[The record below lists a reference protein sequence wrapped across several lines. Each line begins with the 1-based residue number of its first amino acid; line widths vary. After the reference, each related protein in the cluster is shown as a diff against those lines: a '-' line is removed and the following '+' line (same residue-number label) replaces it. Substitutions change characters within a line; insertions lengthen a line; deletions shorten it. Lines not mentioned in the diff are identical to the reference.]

1 MHIYNTFTQ
10 KKERFKPLVPGKVG
24 IYVCGVTVYDYCH
37 IGHARTYLA
46 FDIVVRYLR
55 YAGFDVN
62 YVRNITDIDD
72 KIIQRAKENKESIE
86 SLSQRFTEAMHQ
98 DFEALGLER
107 PTQEPKATET
117 VAGMIQMIQTLIEKE
132 HAYVAQNGDVYY
144 AIQAFS
150 SYGALAHRDRDQLKA
165 GARIEANEA
174 KQCPLDFVLWKSA
187 KPGEPAWESPW
198 GLGRPGW
205 HTECS
210 AMSLEHL
217 GPTVDIHGGGAD
229 LMFPHHENERAQSM
243 VANEKPF
250 VNYWMH
256 VGYLQEHKQKMSKSL
271 GNFVTIR
278 DFLARYDAEVLR
290 LFVISSHYRSPIEY
304 SLAQIDLSIRALE
317 RLYHAL
323 RGFVLLDVSDAQA
336 SVTAKDPASGAL
348 RVAHYEARFQGAMED
363 DFNTPEALAV
373 LFDLARE
380 INRLRSEQPEQ
391 AAQGAALLRKLGN
404 VLGLLSK
411 DPQIFL
417 QRQTIEGTHLDKE
430 AIEALIQAR
439 NQGRAAKNWMEADR
453 IRDLLLAEGIVLE
466 DTPDGTVW
474 QNKKG

>member
-1 MHIYNTFTQ
+1 MQIYNTFTQ
-10 KKERFKPLVPGKVG
+10 KKELFEPLVPRKIG

-46 FDIVVRYLR
+46 FDIVLRYLR
-55 YAGFDVN
+55 YAGFDVI

-72 KIIQRAKENKESIE
+72 KIIKRAAENKESIE
-86 SLSQRFTEAMHQ
+86 SLSQRFTKAMHQ
-98 DFEALGLER
+98 DFEALGLEK
-107 PTQEPKATET
+107 PTREPKATET
-117 VAGMIQMIQTLIEKE
+117 VTGMIQMIQNLIAKKQ
-132 HAYVAQNGDVYY
+132 AYVAQNGDVYY
-144 AIQAFS
+144 AIQAFE
-150 SYGALAHRDRDQLKA
+150 SYGALAHRDKDQLKI

-205 HTECS
+205 HIECS

-217 GPTVDIHGGGAD
+217 GQTVDIHGGGAD
-229 LMFPHHENERAQSM
+229 LIFPHHENERAQSE

-304 SLAQIDLSIRALE
+304 SLEQIDLSIKALE
-317 RLYHAL
+317 RLDHAL
-323 RGFVLLDVSDAQA
+323 RGFVLVPVNMTQ
-336 SVTAKDPASGAL
+336 DPTSSEQT
-348 RVAHYEARFQGAMED
+348 VAHYEARFQGAMAD

-380 INRLRSEQPEQ
+380 INRLRSIEPEQ
-391 AAQGAALLRKLGN
+391 AAQRAALLKKLGN
-404 VLGLLSK
+404 VLGLLAK
-411 DPQIFL
+411 DPDLFL
-417 QRQTIEGTHLDKE
+417 QKQNVEGTHLDKE
-430 AIEALIQAR
+430 AIEALILAR

-466 DTPDGTVW
+466 DTSDGTVW

>member
-1 MHIYNTFTQ
+1 MYIYNTFTQ
-10 KKERFKPLVPGKVG
+10 KKELFEPLVPGKIGV
-24 IYVCGVTVYDYCH
+24 YVCGVTVYDYCH

-46 FDIVVRYLR
+46 FDIVLRYLR

-72 KIIQRAKENKESIE
+72 KIIKRAAENKESIE

-107 PTQEPKATET
+107 PTREPKATET
-117 VAGMIQMIQTLIEKE
+117 VTGMIQMIQNLIAKKQ
-132 HAYVAQNGDVYY
+132 AYAAQNGDVYY

-150 SYGALAHRDRDQLKA
+150 SYGALAHRDIEQLKV

-205 HTECS
+205 HIECS

-217 GPTVDIHGGGAD
+217 GQTVDIHGGGAD
-229 LMFPHHENERAQSM
+229 LIFPHHENERAQSI
-243 VANEKPF
+243 VANAKPF

-304 SLAQIDLSIRALE
+304 SLEQIDLSIKALE

-323 RGFVLLDVSDAQA
+323 RGFTAQ
-336 SVTAKDPASGAL
+336 DPASSEL
-348 RVAHYEARFQGAMED
+348 RVAHYEARFQGAMAD

-391 AAQGAALLRKLGN
+391 AAQGAALLKKLGN
-404 VLGLLSK
+404 VLGLLVK
-411 DPQIFL
+411 DPDLFL
-417 QRQTIEGTHLDKE
+417 QKQNVEDTHLDKE
-430 AIEALIQAR
+430 AIEALILER

-466 DTPDGTVW
+466 DTSDGTVW

>member
-1 MHIYNTFTQ
+1 MQIYNTFTQ
-10 KKERFKPLVPGKVG
+10 KKELFKPLVSGKIG

-46 FDIVVRYLR
+46 FDIVLRYLR
-55 YAGFDVN
+55 YAGFEVN

-72 KIIQRAKENKESIE
+72 KIIQRAADNKESIE

-107 PTQEPKATET
+107 PTREPKATET
-117 VAGMIQMIQTLIEKE
+117 VAGMVQMIQTLIAKK

-150 SYGALAHRDRDQLKA
+150 SYGALAHRDREQLKV

-174 KQCPLDFVLWKSA
+174 KQYPLDFVLWKSA

-217 GPTVDIHGGGAD
+217 GQTVDIHGGGAD
-229 LMFPHHENERAQSM
+229 LIFPHHENERAQST

-304 SLAQIDLSIRALE
+304 SLAQIDLSIKALE

-323 RGFVLLDVSDAQA
+323 RGFVGVEAGSSEKQ
-336 SVTAKDPASGAL
+336 TARITA
-348 RVAHYEARFQGAMED
+348 YEKRFQNAMED

-373 LFDLARE
+373 LFDLVRE

-391 AAQGAALLRKLGN
+391 AAQGAFLLKKLGK
-404 VLGLLSK
+404 VLGLLTK
-411 DPQIFL
+411 DPEIFL
-417 QRQTIEGTHLDKE
+417 QKQNVEGSNLDKE
-430 AIEALIQAR
+430 AIEGLILER
-439 NQGRAAKNWMEADR
+439 NQARAAKNWMEADR
-453 IRDLLLAEGIVLE
+453 IRSLLWAEKIVLE

-474 QNKKG
+474 QLLNTGFPPSQE

>member
-1 MHIYNTFTQ
+1 MQIYNTFTQ
-10 KKERFKPLVPGKVG
+10 KKERFKPLVPGKIG

-46 FDIVVRYLR
+46 FDIVLRYLR
-55 YAGFDVN
+55 YAGFDVI

-72 KIIQRAKENKESIE
+72 KIIKRAADNKESIE

-107 PTQEPKATET
+107 PTREPKATET
-117 VAGMIQMIQTLIEKE
+117 VAGMIKMIQNLITKKQ
-132 HAYVAQNGDVYY
+132 AYLAQNGDVYY

-150 SYGALAHRDRDQLKA
+150 SYGALAHRDMDQLKV

-205 HTECS
+205 HIECS

-217 GPTVDIHGGGAD
+217 GQTVDIHGGGAD
-229 LMFPHHENERAQSM
+229 LIFPHHENERAQSE
-243 VANEKPF
+243 VANAKPF

-278 DFLARYDAEVLR
+278 DFLERYDAEVLR

-304 SLAQIDLSIRALE
+304 SLEQIDLSIKALE

-323 RGFVLLDVSDAQA
+323 RGFTAQ
-336 SVTAKDPASGAL
+336 DPISSEQA
-348 RVAHYEARFQGAMED
+348 AHYKARFQDAMAD

-380 INRLRSEQPEQ
+380 INRLRSIEPEQ
-391 AAQGAALLRKLGN
+391 AAQGASLLKKLGN
-404 VLGLLSK
+404 VLGLLAK
-411 DPQIFL
+411 DPDLFL
-417 QRQTIEGTHLDKE
+417 QKQNVEGTHLDKE
-430 AIEALIQAR
+430 AIEALILER
-439 NQGRAAKNWMEADR
+439 NQARAAKNWIEADR
-453 IRDLLLAEGIVLE
+453 IRDLLLAEGISLE
-466 DTPDGTVW
+466 DMANGTVW